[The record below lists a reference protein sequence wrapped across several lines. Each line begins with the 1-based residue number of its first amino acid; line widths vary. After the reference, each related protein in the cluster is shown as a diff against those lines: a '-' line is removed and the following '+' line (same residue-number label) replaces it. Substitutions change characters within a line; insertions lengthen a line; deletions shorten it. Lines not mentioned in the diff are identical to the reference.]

1 MRRTIVLSSVVAV
14 LVSVLPM
21 SAASADPTTTAEI
34 TIATKIEHRLQNTAL
49 GNDTALLVQDAHDG
63 RTVVAVDADEPQLP
77 ASNMK
82 VITATNVLTALG
94 PDHRFTTSVRLN
106 ADGTLVLVG
115 GGDPLLDDADLAA
128 LAEAVTTSRG
138 TFTRVGFDDSLF
150 TGRDLAPGWPGG
162 YVPSVVS
169 PVRALAK
176 LWDYSTT
183 PEVNATK
190 AFLRALKAKGV
201 KAPYAG
207 RVTAT
212 GDVVAT
218 TVGHKVRECV
228 KVMLRVSENNVAEVL
243 FRHVALAQGKPA
255 NWAGARAAATEV
267 LSSLGVDTT
276 GLQLKDGSGLS
287 RSDRLTPTSL
297 VSTLMLSTRKS
308 NTNLRSIYFGHSLPT
323 AGESGTLDAKYGRY
337 ASGLSKCARG
347 KVFAKTGTL
356 FDTIGLSGITND
368 ADGSV
373 KVFSI
378 LVNDRPQ
385 NVSALTTR
393 RAVDVLAATITGCA

>member
-14 LVSVLPM
+14 LVSILPM
-21 SAASADPTTTAEI
+21 SSASADPTTTAEI
-34 TIATKIEHRLQNTAL
+34 TIATKIERRLHNAAL

-63 RTVVAVDADEPQLP
+63 RTVVAVHADEPQLP

-94 PDHRFTTSVRLN
+94 PDHRFTTSARLN

-115 GGDPLLDDADLAA
+115 GGDPLLNEADLAA
-128 LAEAVTTSRG
+128 LAESVTTSGRSV
-138 TFTRVGFDDSLF
+138 TRVGFDDSLF

-162 YVPSVVS
+162 YIPSVVS

-201 KAPYAG
+201 KAPFAG

-218 TVGHKVRECV
+218 TNGHTVRECV

-243 FRHVALAQGKPA
+243 FRQVALAQGKPA
-255 NWAGARAAATEV
+255 NWAGSRAAATEV
-267 LSSLGVDTT
+267 LSSLGVNTI

-297 VSTLMLSTRKS
+297 VSTLMLSTHKS
-308 NTNLRSIYFGHSLPT
+308 NTKLRSIYFGHSLPT
-323 AGESGTLDAKYGRY
+323 AGETGTLDAKYGRY
-337 ASGLSKCARG
+337 TSGLSKCARG

-385 NVSALTTR
+385 NVSDLTTR